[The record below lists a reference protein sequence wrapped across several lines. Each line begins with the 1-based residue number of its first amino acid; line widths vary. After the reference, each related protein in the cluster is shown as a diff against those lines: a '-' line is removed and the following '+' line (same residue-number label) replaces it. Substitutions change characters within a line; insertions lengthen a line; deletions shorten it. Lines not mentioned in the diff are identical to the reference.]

1 MSDFTILIAAGES
14 GDVRPQLAKIAAV
27 FADTYGTAAGDV
39 IGDAD
44 GSALITEENGYK
56 IAHFAD
62 KRGWLVVKGMVWD
75 IGGVNLSP
83 PSLFAGLL
91 ADRDRWAGQLN
102 GNFALALWDAVRREL
117 FLLNDHGAKLNLYFG
132 TVADGHLATTAIM
145 PSAVALGIA
154 PSPASVREY
163 LARGTLLAPRSLFA
177 DIDRVDV
184 GQSVRLRAGEWS
196 CNQYWL
202 PFRDTSNYRS
212 MDEAATDYAST
223 LVRAVRQS
231 AREGRLVIDLTG
243 GYDTRLVVAAAL
255 FAGVDFGVTT
265 NGEDDDI
272 DMIVARRIARAA
284 GLEHHTFRQRSW
296 YGTAMDWRLI
306 RELACRTAGELNFAF
321 IHRYLMSRPE
331 LRRQFRTHLRCSG
344 GELLRYFPW
353 SHELTAI
360 GRRRPANIDRLLRF
374 RFLQDGRIPK
384 DLYRQDWWPGFINE
398 LAQRA
403 RAVCA
408 AGDGTTN
415 TQQLDA
421 VYIWK
426 MTSHDTAYATSCY
439 GWMPSVHPL
448 LMGGVMDVAL
458 AVPWRLKLTARLT
471 RMATNLLSPR
481 IAALPTQYGGT
492 AAPPRMG
499 TLHLEAKQFAN
510 QAAHFVSKMD
520 RVLAGGRLARRSTT
534 NAWTSYL
541 SPGAGRLT
549 RRSTTMP
556 DRKPWLT
563 DEFHALLSPPD
574 MFSRAL
580 YDADALADYVTR
592 ESVWRDRELHFL
604 RMVHLELLFRELRF
618 TPDASF
624 LND

>member
-1 MSDFTILIAAGES
+1 MSDFTVLIAAGAS
-14 GDVRPQLAKIAAV
+14 DDVRPRLAKTAAV
-27 FADTYGTAAGDV
+27 FADIYGAVAGDV

-44 GSALITEENGYK
+44 GAVLIIEENGYE
-56 IAHFAD
+56 ITRFAD
-62 KRGWLVVKGMVWD
+62 ERGWLVVKGMVWD
-75 IGGVNLSP
+75 IGGGNLSP
-83 PSLFAGLL
+83 LSLFAGLL

-132 TVADGHLATTAIM
+132 TVAGDHLATTAIM
-145 PSAVALGIA
+145 PSAVALSIT

-196 CNQYWL
+196 CNRYWL

-212 MDEAATDYAST
+212 MDEAATDYASA
-223 LVRAVRQS
+223 LVHAVRQS

-272 DMIVARRIARAA
+272 VMVIARRIARAA
-284 GLEHHTFRQRSW
+284 GLEHHVFRQRSW

-306 RELACRTAGELNFAF
+306 RELACRTASELNFAL
-321 IHRYLMSRPE
+321 IHRYSMSRPE
-331 LRRQFRTHLRCSG
+331 LRRQFRTHLHGGG

-360 GRRRPANIDRLLRF
+360 GRMQPANIARLLRF

-384 DLYRQDWWPGFINE
+384 ELSRHDWWPGFVNE

-421 VYIWK
+421 VFIWK
-426 MTSHDTAYATSCY
+426 TTGHDTAYLTSYY
-439 GWMPSVHPL
+439 GWMPSVFPL
-448 LMGGVMDVAL
+448 LMGSVMDVAL

-471 RMATNLLSPR
+471 RMTTNLLSPR

-499 TLHLEAKQFAN
+499 TLHLEAKQFAKR
-510 QAAHFVSKMD
+510 AAHFASKMD
-520 RVLAGGRLARRSTT
+520 RVLAGGH
-534 NAWTSYL
+534 
-541 SPGAGRLT
+541 LT
-549 RRSTTMP
+549 RRPTTMP

-563 DEFHALLSPPD
+563 DEFHALLSSPD

-580 YDADALADYVTR
+580 YDADALADYVTGDDEQR
-592 ESVWRDRELHFL
+592 GHELHLL
-604 RMVHLELLFRELRF
+604 RIAHLELLFRELRF